1 MDCAWCGKY
10 IGEGRNDPREPE
22 SCGEKECAS
31 EVRDMYRQM
40 ESDARMAA
48 EEDDYGRYR

>member
-10 IGEGRNDPREPE
+10 IGLGRNNPREPE
-22 SCGEKECAS
+22 SCGEQDCNN

-40 ESDARMAA
+40 DSDAQEAA
-48 EEDDYGRYR
+48 REDDFGRYR